1 MIEKL
6 EQLTVDQFIN
16 LICGDSAVLV
26 DNVDKISQEK
36 VTAAI
41 RNIVFEYRD
50 IADPAGAKLY
60 LSNMEELAKARISS
74 AVFAICENL
83 IGLNEHERVREVLI
97 EYGINAKSMNNQRVT
112 AEVKSRLERMKRTI
126 KNIENEYRKENHET
140 TDIRREFDA
149 QTAAMMAHFKFHI
162 DTSCMRACV
171 YAHLVARY
179 NREIKAQLVAI
190 KGK

>member
-6 EQLTVDQFIN
+6 EQLTIDQFIN

-26 DNVDKISQEK
+26 DKVEKVPQEK
-36 VTAAI
+36 VAAAI

-50 IADPAGAKLY
+50 IADPGGAKKY
-60 LSNMEELAKARISS
+60 LSNIEELTKARISS
-74 AVFAICENL
+74 AVFAMCENL

-112 AEVKSRLERMKRTI
+112 AEVKSRLERTKRTI
-126 KNIENEYRKENHET
+126 KNIENEYRNENHET

-179 NREIKAQLVAI
+179 NREIKAQLAAM
-190 KGK
+190 KR